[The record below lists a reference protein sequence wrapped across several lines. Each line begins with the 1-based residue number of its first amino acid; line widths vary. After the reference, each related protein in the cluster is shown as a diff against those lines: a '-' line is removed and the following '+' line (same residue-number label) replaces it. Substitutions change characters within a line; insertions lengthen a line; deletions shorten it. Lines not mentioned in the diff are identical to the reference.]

1 MPKLQSRKREM
12 FAIEVA
18 SMTPFDRA
26 YVLAGYSDTPWARC
40 NTSKRAHVPEVAARI
55 EELMDQ
61 FSDHSGIAEYLQRKL
76 SYILVRRDWTW
87 TSRSGARQA
96 VD

>member
-1 MPKLQSRKREM
+1 
-12 FAIEVA
+12 
-18 SMTPFDRA
+18 MTPCDRA
-26 YVLAGYSDTPWARC
+26 YVLAGYSDTPWARY
-40 NTSKRAHVPEVAARI
+40 NTSKLAHVPEVAARI

-76 SYILVRRDWTW
+76 SYILLVRRDWTW
-87 TSRSGARQA
+87 TGRSGAREA